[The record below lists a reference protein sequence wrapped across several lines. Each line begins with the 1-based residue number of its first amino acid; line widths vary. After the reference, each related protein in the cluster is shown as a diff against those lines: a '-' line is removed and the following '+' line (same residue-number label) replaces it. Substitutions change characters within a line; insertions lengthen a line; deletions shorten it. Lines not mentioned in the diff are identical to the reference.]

1 LADIKDNK
9 TNKTSNSSLD
19 KFRNMMSSKKSGKTK
34 KPKIVEYFNALLW
47 AAVVAFIIKVF
58 LFEAY
63 RIPTGSMENT
73 LLVGDFLL
81 VTKFTYGATTPRNIP
96 FTNVRLPYVKLPG
109 FKDPQQG
116 DVIVFDF
123 PGDRDEVES
132 KEVIN
137 YIKRCVA
144 VSGDKLQIINK
155 TLYVNG
161 KVFTNP
167 PESRFAKS
175 LTPSSIQNPRIFP
188 KGSGWNEDNYGPI
201 TVPKKGDL
209 LEINDINFEAWK
221 YFIMKEGNKIELRG
235 NQVYVNDSPLPNGQ
249 YEVKRDYLFMMGDNR
264 NNSLDSRFWGFM
276 PVENVVGEALL
287 IYWSWDPSISFLDF
301 FKLIKSTRWDR
312 VGMFIH

>member
-1 LADIKDNK
+1 MADIKDNK